1 MTPASIRSC
10 LDRILGSSQ
19 FVRSER
25 MIRFLRFAVEELLAG
40 RAGRLK
46 EYAIGVEVFDRGD
59 SFDPRVD
66 PIVRVEARRLRA
78 KLREYYEHEGRLESL
93 RIDLP
98 RGGYVPRVAPVEAVV
113 LPSALRFPFR
123 LRRRTFRALHR
134 QHVHR
139 ARHAEPD
146 EPRIVVQQA

>member
-1 MTPASIRSC
+1 MTPATIRSC
-10 LDRILGSSQ
+10 LDRVLGSPQ

-40 RAGRLK
+40 RADLLK
-46 EYAIGVEVFDRGD
+46 EYPIGVEVFDRGE

-78 KLREYYEHEGRLESL
+78 KLREYYESEGRLETL

-98 RGGYVPRVAPVEAVV
+98 KGGYIPRVAPVEVAV
-113 LPSALRFPFR
+113 LPSALGLPFR
-123 LRRRTFRALHR
+123 LPRRSFRALHR

-139 ARHAEPD
+139 ARYPEPD
-146 EPRIVVQQA
+146 EPRVVVQKA